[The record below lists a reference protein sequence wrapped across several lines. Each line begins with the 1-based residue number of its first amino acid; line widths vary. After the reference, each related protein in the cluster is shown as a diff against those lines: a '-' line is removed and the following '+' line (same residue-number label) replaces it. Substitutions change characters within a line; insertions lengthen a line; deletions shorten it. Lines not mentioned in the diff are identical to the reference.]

1 MPSEQD
7 GPGQVTSRSGHP
19 KLSRS
24 TIVRRKDFTDDL
36 FVLWLEPE
44 SQFPFEPG
52 QYITI
57 GVEGVERP
65 YSIASAAYEPLIE
78 LFIER
83 VPPEQG
89 GTLTPIL
96 HARRVGDLVT
106 MRPKAR
112 GRFTLRA
119 NVTHHVMVATVTGVA
134 PYVSMVRQSLH
145 DRATDTGGRAG
156 HRFFVMHGA
165 SHSDEFVYDSELRR
179 LSEEHPHVIQY
190 VSSVSRPSAA
200 ATPSGDGPVGR
211 IKTTRRGPGTM
222 VAAEGGHSE
231 GPVRQ
236 SREGSTMRGTAG
248 PRGWSEPRSRDGGR
262 PRRGGPIWGR
272 RRNGYRRRS
281 ATPEHDRQR
290 VRRPARQAR
299 RRPSRWSSDWW
310 PLPSNSDG

>member
-7 GPGQVTSRSGHP
+7 GPGEVKSRSGHP
-19 KLSRS
+19 KLSRA

-145 DRATDTGGRAG
+145 DRAADTGGRAG

-165 SHSDEFVYDSELRR
+165 SHCDEFVYDSELRR

-200 ATPSGDGPVGR
+200 RNAEWNGPVGR
-211 IKTTRRGPGTM
+211 INTILEECLERWSPPKEDTVIYLCGNPGM
-222 VAAEGGHSE
+222 IDDAKA
-231 GPVRQ
+231 RLL
-236 SREGSTMRGTAG
+236 
-248 PRGWSEPRSRDGGR
+248 PRGWSVAQEQYWQR
-262 PRRGGPIWGR
+262 PKRG
-272 RRNGYRRRS
+272 
-281 ATPEHDRQR
+281 
-290 VRRPARQAR
+290 
-299 RRPSRWSSDWW
+299 
-310 PLPSNSDG
+310 